1 MYHSTQDTLKIQKDF
16 CIHSLFSRRL
26 KSDGMREISRG
37 RGWVHQLSLQTSE
50 IQGTWFAISD
60 SRHLPETRDVDVMLR
75 ITSLH
80 P

>member
-37 RGWVHQLSLQTSE
+37 RGWVHQPSLQTSKYKE
-50 IQGTWFAISD
+50 LGLQFLIQDTCQK
-60 SRHLPETRDVDVMLR
+60 
-75 ITSLH
+75 
-80 P
+80 